1 MACDQGRSAGNGQCE
16 VAFPRPQ
23 HSAVEEGHRLRAPNR
38 PEKSQHYN
46 NRDSNARM
54 KQVEQEVF
62 TVNVVDVVF
71 VTVGP
76 VRLPSV
82 HNGER
87 VALVL
92 ETRLSLSCSRAVHFK
107 RVLAAE
113 LGAELL
119 VGNATPTVVGRSL
132 RVLC

>member
-1 MACDQGRSAGNGQCE
+1 MRSGL
-16 VAFPRPQ
+16 PRPQ

-76 VRLPSV
+76 VRWPYV
-82 HNGER
+82 NNDER
-87 VALVL
+87 VAPVL
-92 ETRLSLSCSRAVHFK
+92 ETWLSLSCSRAADFK
-107 RVLAAE
+107 SMLAAE
-113 LGAELL
+113 RGAELI
-119 VGNATPTVVGRSL
+119 VGDATPTMVRRAL
-132 RVLC
+132 RVLG

>member
-1 MACDQGRSAGNGQCE
+1 MACDQGRSARNAQCE

-23 HSAVEEGHRLRAPNR
+23 HSTVEEGHWLRAPNR

-76 VRLPSV
+76 VRWPYV
-82 HNGER
+82 NNDER
-87 VALVL
+87 VAPVL
-92 ETRLSLSCSRAVHFK
+92 ETWLSLSCSRAVHFK
-107 RVLAAE
+107 RMLAAE
-113 LGAELL
+113 LGTELI
-119 VGNATPTVVGRSL
+119 VGNAPPAMVSRSL
-132 RVLC
+132 RVLA